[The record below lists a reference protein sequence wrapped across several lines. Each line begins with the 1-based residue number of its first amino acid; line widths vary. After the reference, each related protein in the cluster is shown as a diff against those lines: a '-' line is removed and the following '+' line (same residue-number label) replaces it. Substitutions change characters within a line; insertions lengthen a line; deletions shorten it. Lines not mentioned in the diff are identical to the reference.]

1 MVIPRDSSYLYAAFL
16 SKPESKEDVAMIP
29 TGGLI
34 TYDKISREYQIANF
48 EKLTERSL
56 PGNYT
61 SLNTKTCKIETEGVF
76 TLADDISHFEV
87 KPAGNF
93 IYNTISNENEM
104 NLILTTD
111 FKMDKGI
118 MEVLTK
124 ELQKSEMLEA
134 VDFDRNEYEVGLR
147 DLVGQKIADDLL
159 ARKAAGKRVSVPDG
173 LNKTLF
179 FNQLTMNW
187 DPKSQSFVSEG
198 PIGIG
203 NIGKEEVNRLVDG
216 KIQFK
221 NNRRST
227 DVVMYLEL
235 SPSKWYIFTFK
246 GSTGLMK
253 VYSTNKEF
261 MDALF
266 DVKPGDRK
274 IKAEEGNRGYQYMNG
289 SKNDRTRF
297 LSQFD

>member
-93 IYNTISNENEM
+93 VYNTISNENEM

-124 ELQKSEMLEA
+124 ELQESEMFSKE
-134 VDFDRNEYEVGLR
+134 
-147 DLVGQKIADDLL
+147 LVKKQDKFIKNAET
-159 ARKAAGKRVSVPDG
+159 KQVS
-173 LNKTLF
+173 K
-179 FNQLTMNW
+179 M
-187 DPKSQSFVSEG
+187 QSFLNENKGRSYFNSM
-198 PIGIG
+198 G
-203 NIGKEEVNRLVDG
+203 NS
-216 KIQFK
+216 FK
-221 NNRRST
+221 N
-227 DVVMYLEL
+227 
-235 SPSKWYIFTFK
+235 
-246 GSTGLMK
+246 
-253 VYSTNKEF
+253 
-261 MDALF
+261 
-266 DVKPGDRK
+266 
-274 IKAEEGNRGYQYMNG
+274 
-289 SKNDRTRF
+289 
-297 LSQFD
+297 